1 MTDLH
6 SEATAYY
13 TAKAQNRTF
22 EEAQRFLAEV
32 FFVRYNDLKKPL
44 PKLPKIQIAGT
55 NGKGSTATML
65 ANILTHAG
73 YKTGLYT
80 SPSLCRVNERI
91 AIDGTLISDE
101 ALIKYIPVIRAAE
114 RALNFEFGGFDR
126 ITAACCLYFTD
137 MDVDIAVMET
147 GLGGRFDTVS
157 AIDGLMLSSLTSISM
172 DHMHMLGDTIEE
184 IAGDKCGIFR
194 PGIPVISHPQTDA
207 AFGVIEA
214 HAKDINAPLGYIPS
228 MCTVVPYE
236 ETLTGQTF
244 SINVSGREY
253 RLDIAL
259 LGHHQRINA
268 ANALCCALELNARGI
283 FQISDQA
290 IYEGLRSAR
299 IFGRMHILNLKQTEM
314 LLILDGAHNVG
325 AMDSL
330 MASLASKFVQE
341 QKYTAIV
348 SVMRDKDV
356 YGIVEAMSPYISH
369 AVCVDVNSRSLPAD
383 ELSAVFERFNISVSI
398 AENTEQALSRGIDIA
413 QSKKEPLLIT
423 GSFYLVG
430 ALLEICKNKA
440 LSSDE

>member
-1 MTDLH
+1 MRDLN

-13 TAKAQNRTF
+13 AAKAQNRTF
-22 EEAQRFLAEV
+22 EEAKRFLAEV
-32 FFVRYNDLKKPL
+32 FFVRYKDPKKPL
-44 PKLPKIQIAGT
+44 PRLPKVQIAGT

-101 ALIKYIPVIRAAE
+101 ALIKYIPIIRAAE
-114 RALNFEFGGFDR
+114 NEINFEFGGFDR
-126 ITAACCLYFTD
+126 ITAACCLYFMD
-137 MDVDIAVMET
+137 MEVDIAVMET

-157 AIDGLMLSSLTSISM
+157 AIEGLILSSLTSIGM
-172 DHMHMLGDTIEE
+172 DHMHMLGNTIEE
-184 IAGDKCGIFR
+184 IARDKCGILR
-194 PGIPVISHPQTDA
+194 PEVPVISHPQTDA

-214 HAKDINAPLGYIPS
+214 YAKDINAPLGYIPS
-228 MCTVVPYE
+228 MCTIVPYE

-283 FQISDQA
+283 AQIPDNA
-290 IYEGLRSAR
+290 IYDGLRSAR
-299 IFGRMHILNLKQTEM
+299 IFGRMHILSSTQTET

-325 AMDSL
+325 AMNSL
-330 MASLASKFVQE
+330 MASLASKFVHE

-383 ELSAVFERFNISVSI
+383 ELSAVFESCNVSASV
-398 AENTEQALSRGIDIA
+398 AENTAQALCRGMDIA
-413 QSKKEPLLIT
+413 RSKKEPLLVT

-430 ALLEICKNKA
+430 ALLELCENKDIA
-440 LSSDE
+440 SNK